1 MISNPRLIQ
10 SSMAQR
16 ISRMSAL
23 PPPFS
28 AFAPHPTS
36 QSMIDIE
43 RTPLT
48 SRLSNG
54 LPPDWSTDTSVATA
68 KSRPTPLKLKPG
80 RISSE
85 SHVSVVHGR
94 NHAPTLVLNLSPMEL
109 PTNDIFA
116 PMSKNETQTSASTI
130 DIDYVQVASMPLTT
144 PAQRSAPLPRL
155 APLVTAASLGIPP
168 RYSESEGLQPSED
181 RERSRKRSSRRRS
194 LPPAVPPI
202 PIGLPRTSAPVPPTF
217 YAWPSIDPGRAE
229 STVES
234 PQALR
239 AASAQR
245 SDEGSGISPRS
256 RADESQSTVGAFLI
270 DWISPEIEAK
280 VARIKTVGAVPRR
293 TTPNPTSAG
302 ATRNSVMLERHET
315 LPATRDRSRRE
326 LPRKDSGVLGVDDPA
341 LVRQGS
347 PRSEWFGR

>member
-1 MISNPRLIQ
+1 MISNPRLVQ

-28 AFAPHPTS
+28 AFAPPPTS
-36 QSMIDIE
+36 PSMIDIE

-48 SRLSNG
+48 SRLSSG
-54 LPPDWSTDTSVATA
+54 LPPDWPTDTSVATS
-68 KSRPTPLKLKPG
+68 KSRPTPLKLKLG

-130 DIDYVQVASMPLTT
+130 DIDYVQVASMPLSA

-155 APLVTAASLGIPP
+155 PPLVTAASPGIPP
-168 RYSESEGLQPSED
+168 RYSESEGLQPSHD
-181 RERSRKRSSRRRS
+181 RERSRKQSSRRRS

-202 PIGLPRTSAPVPPTF
+202 PIGLPRTSAPVPPAF
-217 YAWPSIDPGRAE
+217 YAWPSIEPGTAE

-234 PQALR
+234 PQALQ

-245 SDEGSGISPRS
+245 SDEGSGVSPRS
-256 RADESQSTVGAFLI
+256 RADGSQSTVGAFLI
-270 DWISPEIEAK
+270 DWISPE

-302 ATRNSVMLERHET
+302 ATRNSVVLERHET
-315 LPATRDRSRRE
+315 LPVTRDRSRRE

-341 LVRQGS
+341 LVRQRS
-347 PRSEWFGR
+347 PRSEWYGR